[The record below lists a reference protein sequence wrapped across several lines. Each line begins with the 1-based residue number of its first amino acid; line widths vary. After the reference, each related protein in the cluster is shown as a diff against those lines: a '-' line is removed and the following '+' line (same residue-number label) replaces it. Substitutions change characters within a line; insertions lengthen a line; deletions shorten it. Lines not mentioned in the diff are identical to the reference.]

1 MLHLNRHY
9 LLPVPGKPCPYE
21 PVQCQELEQLEQL
34 RSQRQEEQELMAE
47 RQAEASEEPR
57 FEDSSKLQQLIG
69 SQYDRKEAEQ
79 EWEALQQEM
88 GGAAGRRSSKRVM
101 A

>member
-57 FEDSSKLQQLIG
+57 FEDSELKQLIS
-69 SQYDRKEAEQ
+69 SQYDRKAAEQ
-79 EWEALQQEM
+79 EWESLQQEM
-88 GGAAGRRSSKRVM
+88 GGAGRRSSRRVL